1 MAFAEADAM
10 AFAELRHSR
19 MMARAATAVAA
30 ALNARNIPSVTA
42 AHGVP

>member
-1 MAFAEADAM
+1 MAFAEKMRPIFVKLSDKGY
-10 AFAELRHSR
+10 
-19 MMARAATAVAA
+19 RAATAVAA